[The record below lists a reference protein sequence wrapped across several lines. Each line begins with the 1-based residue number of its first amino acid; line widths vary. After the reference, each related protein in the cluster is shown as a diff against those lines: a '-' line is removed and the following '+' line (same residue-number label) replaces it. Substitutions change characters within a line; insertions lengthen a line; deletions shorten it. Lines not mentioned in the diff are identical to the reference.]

1 VLAKVE
7 EEDLEGEFRRKESIR
22 STVFRPDGPA
32 CKFSAND
39 SLSELSKSFMKNE
52 LMKMQEGEKERV
64 NFDSVNIRTPTK
76 F

>member
-1 VLAKVE
+1 M
-7 EEDLEGEFRRKESIR
+7 EDESVFRRKNSFR
-22 STVFRPDGPA
+22 STVARPDGPA

-39 SLSELSKSFMKNE
+39 SISELSKSFTKNE

-64 NFDSVNIRTPTK
+64 NFESVDIKTPIK